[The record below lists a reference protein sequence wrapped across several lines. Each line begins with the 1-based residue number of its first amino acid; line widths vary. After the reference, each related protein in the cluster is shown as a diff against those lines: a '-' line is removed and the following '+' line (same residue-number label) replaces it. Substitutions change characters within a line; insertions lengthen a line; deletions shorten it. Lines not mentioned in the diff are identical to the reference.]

1 MKIDKQGENLSLGWL
16 STLGVL
22 ILLTFAFLDTPSAI
36 AKKHTKDA
44 PVVLFKPPSDD
55 PQPAK
60 TEGAASRQDLVCSQD
75 SLIQSKAIAD
85 RPKLTALVPQSNHGL
100 TTAKHP
106 TFWVYLPQT
115 AARQAILSIKTEG
128 SSPHWQQS
136 IDLTGTTG
144 TIGIKLSKD
153 ALPLEIG
160 KNYQW
165 ALILICGDRPYPN
178 DPVVA
183 AEIERI
189 DKSQIKPK
197 MPTNTTGLEKAAWYA
212 RQGIWYDALNV
223 LVTEK
228 SSLDNWHDLW
238 VRYLQSGGLK
248 EVAREPVVGL

>member
-1 MKIDKQGENLSLGWL
+1 MNSEKQSVNLNLGWL
-16 STLGVL
+16 STFGLL
-22 ILLTFAFLDTPSAI
+22 ILLTFTFLDPPSAI
-36 AKKHTKDA
+36 AKKPKKNA

-55 PQPAK
+55 PQPEK
-60 TEGAASRQDLVCSQD
+60 TEGAASRQNLVCSQD
-75 SLIQSKAIAD
+75 SLIQSKAIAE

-100 TTAKHP
+100 TTAKRP

-115 AARQAILSIKTEG
+115 AARQAILSIKTKG

-136 IDLTGTTG
+136 IDLTRTTG
-144 TIGIKLSKD
+144 TIGIKL
-153 ALPLEIG
+153 ANNAPPLEIG

-165 ALILICGDRPYPN
+165 ALILICGDRPHPN

-197 MPTNTTGLEKAAWYA
+197 MSTTVTGLEKAAWYA

-223 LVTEK
+223 LVAEK
-228 SSLDNWHDLW
+228 PSLNNWHDLW
-238 VRYLQSGGLK
+238 VRYLQTEGL
-248 EVAREPVVGL
+248 EEIAHEPVVSS